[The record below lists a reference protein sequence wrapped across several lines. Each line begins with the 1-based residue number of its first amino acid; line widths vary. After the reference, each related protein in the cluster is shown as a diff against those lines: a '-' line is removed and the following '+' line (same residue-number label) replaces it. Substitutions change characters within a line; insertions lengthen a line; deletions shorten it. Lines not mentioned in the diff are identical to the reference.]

1 MVHTQ
6 KILILLLFFLVLQG
20 GGSPLSAQN
29 QQHGWN
35 GVVVKVLSPDVSI
48 IREGTPLPAY
58 QWGVSLY
65 EEDEV
70 QTGKSGKALI
80 TFSESA
86 GGNEVLLGPSTRV
99 RVSRTATKFDY
110 SIYLLTVL
118 EGKIWAKDKA
128 EQSRKVEVNAGKSVI
143 IPFGGEYVVEQT
155 GAETLVS
162 STKGTIRMHDP
173 STDQYKV
180 LPQGEIASVSEKTGE
195 LSIKLIPPKLMANFQ
210 STSTGPGEAS
220 EEISQAIAGR
230 QHKKEENKARKL
242 KEKEQKNM
250 AILAVAPA
258 GNEATAAKEEP
269 ADPNQSKSEKA
280 TGDQNQTVADQSEDP
295 AEQTEQSA
303 EQAKAAPAEEAQ
315 QASQDPNAAVDEK
328 KEEDP
333 ATETIVKQEQ
343 SAEKETL
350 EPSITQAEPAPVQ
363 PQEEEPFWIR
373 HKWHIVLTSTAL
385 VFAWLS
391 AEEATQ
397 YDALATKNTT
407 LKTAWSNAS
416 TTTERNSLEVD
427 YEVNK
432 AKMEL
437 NKTNVDRYNYI
448 LLIAIGLEGY
458 LIYDDL
464 FGDDGYFADSRQN
477 HDKGLLKP
485 DRIDFG
491 LNGPTPGSGIR
502 LSLGWNW

>member
-1 MVHTQ
+1 
-6 KILILLLFFLVLQG
+6 
-20 GGSPLSAQN
+20 
-29 QQHGWN
+29 
-35 GVVVKVLSPDVSI
+35 
-48 IREGTPLPAY
+48 
-58 QWGVSLY
+58 
-65 EEDEV
+65 
-70 QTGKSGKALI
+70 
-80 TFSESA
+80 
-86 GGNEVLLGPSTRV
+86 
-99 RVSRTATKFDY
+99 
-110 SIYLLTVL
+110 
-118 EGKIWAKDKA
+118 
-128 EQSRKVEVNAGKSVI
+128 
-143 IPFGGEYVVEQT
+143 
-155 GAETLVS
+155 
-162 STKGTIRMHDP
+162 
-173 STDQYKV
+173 
-180 LPQGEIASVSEKTGE
+180 
-195 LSIKLIPPKLMANFQ
+195 MANFQ

-485 DRIDFG
+485 YRIDFG